1 MSKVVEVKGKKYLY
15 ETNYKDNE
23 HLRKSF
29 NDLAQKTFGIDF
41 EEWYQEGYWGEGYIA
56 YSLIDDGKVVA
67 NVSASIMKFMLNG
80 EKKTYIQI
88 GTVMTADKY
97 RKMGLGRFL
106 MEKVIGEWKDKCD
119 LIYLFANDSALNFY
133 PKFGFVKSDEYEYS
147 TSKINISES
156 SSVRKINLDD
166 YRDRNIFIN
175 IIENTK
181 VFSKLAIMNN
191 INLVM
196 FYCIS
201 FMKNDIYFI
210 EEYNSIVIANFF
222 EDTLYIQ
229 EVFAINDAELE
240 NIIGKMI
247 SNDIN
252 KVVLGF
258 TPINT
263 LLYDEKILDEEDT
276 TLFIMAK
283 DKNPIELGKLRFP
296 ILSHA

>member
-1 MSKVVEVKGKKYLY
+1 MLQKKSKGSILIMSVITFSIISLICITCSSLILSNNRIGELEYMTEKLKEDNIGTIELIYSNMLKEVK
-15 ETNYKDNE
+15 
-23 HLRKSF
+23 
-29 NDLAQKTFGIDF
+29 
-41 EEWYQEGYWGEGYIA
+41 
-56 YSLIDDGKVVA
+56 
-67 NVSASIMKFMLNG
+67 
-80 EKKTYIQI
+80 
-88 GTVMTADKY
+88 
-97 RKMGLGRFL
+97 
-106 MEKVIGEWKDKCD
+106 
-119 LIYLFANDSALNFY
+119 
-133 PKFGFVKSDEYEYS
+133 
-147 TSKINISES
+147 
-156 SSVRKINLDD
+156 
-166 YRDRNIFIN
+166 N

-181 VFSKLAIMNN
+181 VFSKIAVMNN

-229 EVFAINDAELE
+229 EVFAINDVELE

-276 TLFIMAK
+276 TLFIMTK